1 MSEPLVIEAPVN
13 VIAPSNASQ
22 STSAHLIAGPTD
34 LALMP
39 TTTKQQQLIKESQ
52 IGIDRLWERT
62 QTTIAVIMVLTLSVV
77 CIVLVLKDKIE
88 VAVALLGPLAA
99 LIFNSYFTRTNHV
112 KTGGVAEHQE
122 GR

>member
-1 MSEPLVIEAPVN
+1 MSEPQIIEAPATVLVPN
-13 VIAPSNASQ
+13 GAPAAS
-22 STSAHLIAGPTD
+22 LIAGPTD

-62 QTTIAVIMVLTLSVV
+62 QTTIAILMAVTLAMVCVI
-77 CIVLVLKDKIE
+77 LVLKDKIE
-88 VAVALLGPLAA
+88 IAVALLGPLAA

-112 KTGGVAEHQE
+112 KTGGVSEDQQ